1 MDMMNIGTDINIK
14 DVIYVLLKKLW
25 IMIIAGVII
34 GVSLGIYKIENRAK
48 TYDVLDISKKLNVSE
63 TDIQYQ
69 LRLENVNKA
78 RAYTEMI
85 DRVNVQIDSQRNYVS
100 NSIYMQINPDNEFQS
115 TAQIA
120 ITLNNNDVDGIDKSL
135 FVAYENVIKSGNFLD
150 DYAKAIDVNPEF
162 LYELISFYNVSSEK
176 AVLYADSD
184 FNSQGTI
191 YISVIGPSREFCDD
205 LMGRIIEE
213 INSNYTLFNSTIT
226 SHKLSVIAVQQV
238 VRIDD
243 NLRNVQNSQSNRVDA
258 LQKQL
263 LNYYDSL
270 DKIAKDLGLSDKSV
284 IIDYFNSHDEISVN
298 GIPTEISEQDVSRST
313 MIKPGIKYA
322 SVGFVLG
329 VFLVAAVVIIKYF
342 FGKRFITQAQFFSDF
357 TAVRKIGVM
366 KPNKKRSK
374 YSVFMDIKS
383 GDDTVLNSENSIK
396 LISYNYENLTRS
408 FDKILITGVGNH
420 EIMSEAITSLG
431 IRGDFKPDMFDNPE
445 IIKSLHEYDGV
456 VLIEERNSS
465 VIRNIESEIE
475 LITNSG
481 TNIIGAIII

>member
-1 MDMMNIGTDINIK
+1 MDMMSIGTDINIK

-34 GVSLGIYKIENRAK
+34 GVSLCIYKIENRAK

-162 LYELISFYNVSSEK
+162 LYELISFYDVSSEK

-191 YISVIGPSREFCDD
+191 YISVIGPSSEFCDD
-205 LMGRIIEE
+205 LMRRIIEE

-322 SVGFVLG
+322 AVGFVLG

-342 FGKRFITQAQFFSDF
+342 FGKRFITQAQFFSEF

-366 KPNKKRSK
+366 KPNKK
-374 YSVFMDIKS
+374 
-383 GDDTVLNSENSIK
+383 
-396 LISYNYENLTRS
+396 
-408 FDKILITGVGNH
+408 
-420 EIMSEAITSLG
+420 
-431 IRGDFKPDMFDNPE
+431 
-445 IIKSLHEYDGV
+445 
-456 VLIEERNSS
+456 
-465 VIRNIESEIE
+465 
-475 LITNSG
+475 
-481 TNIIGAIII
+481 